1 MATAKNSSE
10 VLMAKASVL
19 DHAVVA
25 VTNLPDEEVLA
36 WCDWELDFER
46 NEELSDLLA
55 DQREDVLDE
64 RGRVRLDELMQIYRW
79 GAVRKSEALKV
90 AVERGLIPPL
100 TP

>member
-36 WCDWELDFER
+36 LADSKMPLDLQ
-46 NEELSDLLA
+46 EELSELLA
-55 DQREDVLDE
+55 LQRESEIDE
-64 RGRVRLDELMQIYRW
+64 AGRKRLDELMEFYGRSM
-79 GAVRKSEALKV
+79 VRKAEALRV

-100 TP
+100 S